1 MIADLIPQ
9 RCDECG
15 QKMTK
20 AHRIYKGHR
29 YCATC
34 YSRIFKRQICPKCGN
49 FARLPTSDPAAV
61 CRACENDRPCIRCG
75 KIGYVIGKITI
86 YGPVCNACSP
96 YFRKPELCE
105 VCGVLSSRLTR
116 LSRLGHDCR
125 ICPKCARADY
135 GTCQACSRYRWLL
148 ENPDGRMLCKT
159 CLEKGEVACPK
170 CTELMPAGCG
180 SQCQHCYWRGLF
192 KKRIQMDCTAFLLPK
207 MAMHFEAFGYWL
219 MGQVGEKKAA
229 MTIHRYLPFFMEV
242 ERNWKDFPEFAVLL
256 MHFGTAKLRCV
267 LLPMRWVEVTGLVVP
282 DEAAKADDSE
292 RRRIVVILDKFAKG
306 MKERTLLEGYYRTLM
321 ENMNAG
327 KMTLR
332 SVRLALSPAAALLR
346 QAGEKG
352 GIQPNQKNL
361 DAYLDKIPGQRA
373 AISGFVRY
381 LREVHGAQIALAKE
395 NPNRVKLQRRKK
407 LEAELLALMKE
418 GRGSK
423 EFKRR
428 WLSVALAYFHGLKRN
443 IGLVV
448 KDTNITQA
456 DGGLVVTWN
465 NVDYWIPLGFSWDC

>member
-1 MIADLIPQ
+1 MSADLIPQ

-15 QKMTK
+15 QKMAK

-49 FARLPTSDPAAV
+49 FARLPMSDPVAV

-75 KIGYVIGKITI
+75 KIGYVTGKITI

-116 LSRLGHDCR
+116 LSRLGHGCR

-180 SQCQHCYWRGLF
+180 SQCQHCYWRGLL
-192 KKRIQMDCTAFLLPK
+192 KKRIQMDCTAFSLPK

-219 MGQVGEKKAA
+219 MGQVGENKAA

-292 RRRIVVILDKFAKG
+292 LRRIVVILDKFAKG
-306 MKERTLLEGYYRTLM
+306 VKERTLLEGYYRTLM
-321 ENMNAG
+321 ESLNAG

-332 SVRLALSPAAALLR
+332 SVRLALSPAAALLCKASEMD
-346 QAGEKG
+346 Q
-352 GIQPNQKNL
+352 IPPNQKVL
-361 DAYLDKIPGQRA
+361 CIYLAKVPGQRA

-381 LREVHGAQIALAKE
+381 LREVHDAKIALPKA
-395 NPNRVKLQRRKK
+395 NPGRAQRQRRKR
-407 LEAELLALMKE
+407 LEMELLALMTK
-418 GRGSK
+418 GGSNQ
-423 EFKRR
+423 EFKQQ
-428 WLSVALAYFHGLKRN
+428 WLSVALQYFHGLDKKIRVRMN
-443 IGLVV
+443 
-448 KDTNITQA
+448 DTKLSSSN
-456 DGGLVVTWN
+456 GGVIVTWQN
-465 NVDYWIPLGFSWDC
+465 QNYWLPICWE